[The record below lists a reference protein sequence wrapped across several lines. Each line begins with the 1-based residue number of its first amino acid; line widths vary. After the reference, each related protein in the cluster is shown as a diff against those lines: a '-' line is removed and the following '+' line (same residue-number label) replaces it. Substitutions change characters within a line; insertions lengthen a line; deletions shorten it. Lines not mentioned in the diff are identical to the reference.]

1 MRSTPYIFDHVRI
14 TPEKQMGLHV
24 HDDSWELSYVVTGRG
39 TRTVGDIVEPFM
51 EGDMVFVPPGIPHF
65 WSFDP
70 EVTDRGGMIENLT
83 IIIKKDF
90 LEKAAE
96 ALPGFAGHIMEFR
109 AISDAV
115 SFSDDKADL
124 IASLLYSMREE
135 SEDQRDLSVLNLLR
149 IVGQGG
155 GGRII
160 GHYKKPDLAA
170 QRLSKVSVY
179 TVCNYVR
186 NITLDEVARYV
197 GMNRS
202 AFCSFF
208 KQQTGKTYFT
218 YLNEMRIEEASRL
231 LKEGRMSVSDV
242 CFACGFNDISYFSRT
257 FRRLKG
263 CPPSECR

>member
-1 MRSTPYIFDHVRI
+1 MRNRPYIFDHVRI
-14 TPEKQMGLHV
+14 TPDKQMGLHV

-39 TRTVGDIVEPFM
+39 TRTIGDVVEPFM
-51 EGDMVFVPPGIPHF
+51 EGDMVFVPPEIPHF
-65 WSFDP
+65 WSFNPDI
-70 EVTDRGGMIENLT
+70 TDRGGMIENLT
-83 IIIKKDF
+83 IIIRKDF
-90 LEKAAE
+90 LEKVAE
-96 ALPGFAGHIMEFR
+96 ALPGFAGHVIRFR

-115 SFSDDKADL
+115 SFSDEKAGK
-124 IASLLYSMREE
+124 IASLLQSMREE
-135 SEDQRDLSVLNLLR
+135 EEDDREISVLNILR
-149 IVGQGG
+149 AVAEE
-155 GGRII
+155 GGRVI
-160 GHYKKPDLAA
+160 GHFKKPDLKA
-170 QRLSKVSVY
+170 QRMSKVSVY
-179 TVCNYVR
+179 TVCNFAR
-186 NITLDEVARYV
+186 TITLDEVARYV

>member
-1 MRSTPYIFDHVRI
+1 MRNRPYIFDHVRI

-51 EGDMVFVPPGIPHF
+51 EGDMVFIPPEIPHF

-70 EVTDRGGMIENLT
+70 EITDRGGMIENLT

-90 LEKAAE
+90 LEKVAE
-96 ALPGFAGHIMEFR
+96 ALPGFAGHIIGFR
-109 AISDAV
+109 SISDAA
-115 SFSDDKADL
+115 SFSGDKAGQ
-124 IASLLYSMREE
+124 IAAQLHSMLYE
-135 SEDQRDLSVLNLLR
+135 SDDQRDISVLNILR
-149 IVGQGG
+149 IIAQDGG
-155 GGRII
+155 VRII

-179 TVCNYVR
+179 TVCNFAR
-186 NITLDEVARYV
+186 SITLDEVARYV

-208 KQQTGKTYFT
+208 KRQTGKTYFT

-231 LKEGRMSVSDV
+231 LKEGGMSVSDV

-263 CPPSECR
+263 YPPSGCR

>member
-1 MRSTPYIFDHVRI
+1 MIYHSTRNNQLRADSAQAVL
-14 TPEKQMGLHV
+14 EGLAA
-24 HDDSWELSYVVTGRG
+24 DGGLYV
-39 TRTVGDIVEPFM
+39 P
-51 EGDMVFVPPGIPHF
+51 
-65 WSFDP
+65 
-70 EVTDRGGMIENLT
+70 
-83 IIIKKDF
+83 
-90 LEKAAE
+90 E
-96 ALPGFAGHIMEFR
+96 ALPGFAGHVIRFR

-115 SFSDDKADL
+115 SFSDEKAGK
-124 IASLLYSMREE
+124 IASLLQSMREE
-135 SEDQRDLSVLNLLR
+135 EEDDREISVLNILR
-149 IVGQGG
+149 AVAEE
-155 GGRII
+155 GGRVI
-160 GHYKKPDLAA
+160 GHFKKPDLKA
-170 QRLSKVSVY
+170 QRMSKVSVY
-179 TVCNYVR
+179 TVCNFAR
-186 NITLDEVARYV
+186 TITLDEVARYV